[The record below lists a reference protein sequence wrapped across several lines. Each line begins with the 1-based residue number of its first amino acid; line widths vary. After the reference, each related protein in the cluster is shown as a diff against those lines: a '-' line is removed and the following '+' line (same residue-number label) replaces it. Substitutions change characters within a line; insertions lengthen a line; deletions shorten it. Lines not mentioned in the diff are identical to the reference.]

1 MPDLGVRYLEFLT
14 TYRKYKIISLSIKM
28 ESLTWMIQSIGKVKN
43 KIRIVISDSLN
54 ILSFSIILLNIELH
68 RKTLF
73 ILT

>member
-1 MPDLGVRYLEFLT
+1 
-14 TYRKYKIISLSIKM
+14 M
-28 ESLTWMIQSIGKVKN
+28 ESLTWMIESIGKVKN
-43 KIRIVISDSLN
+43 KIRIVISDSLD

>member
-1 MPDLGVRYLEFLT
+1 MPDLSVRYLDFLT